1 MSAVDDE
8 PEYLPGTPGGTRRRT
23 RSADR
28 LKDPKS
34 KPPRRY
40 DYDVVKFTLG
50 LARAFLVCVPEE
62 EDLEV
67 SRKEVQDGDQAFLL
81 RKMKEYEN
89 AARIDKDWTVD
100 VDHYLGLKG
109 VKEGLAWTQ
118 QDDDCLTA
126 IRNRF
131 ASATPGK
138 IAPVSLP
145 TPPRKSKR
153 KSARK
158 RARDT
163 G

>member
-1 MSAVDDE
+1 MNAGEDE
-8 PEYLPGTPGGTRRRT
+8 LEYLPGTPGGTRRRT
-23 RSADR
+23 RSAGR

-40 DYDVVKFTLG
+40 DYNVATFTVG
-50 LARAFLVCVPEE
+50 LARAFLICVPEE
-62 EDLEV
+62 EDYEV

-89 AARIDKDWTVD
+89 AARIDRDWTLD

-138 IAPVSLP
+138 AEEVE
-145 TPPRKSKR
+145 
-153 KSARK
+153 A
-158 RARDT
+158 
-163 G
+163 